1 MQNNKYMKKNRLAII
16 ITSVLIVVATVLLW
30 NNRYLTTLRGEAYDF
45 TVRDTASV
53 TRLFFA
59 DKSGNQVLL
68 SRTEEGWKVNE
79 KYDAQQ
85 TMVNNMLYTLDKMRI
100 KMPVSLAS
108 HDNVITRMAGTNTKV
123 EVYQIVPRI
132 NLFNKVKLFPHE
144 KLTKVFFIGD
154 VTQDNS
160 GTYVLKEGAD
170 KAYIVHLHGF
180 RGFISSRFSANQEDW
195 RDHKIISENISDI
208 ASLKLEFNN
217 DPKNSFILNETGRY
231 KYEMKRLNNGS
242 NVNIDTVR
250 VLNLL
255 TSFGDVRFEAFL
267 SDITQERR
275 DSIINSPYQERLTLT
290 TKDGRQNVIRTYT
303 MRINA
308 SAFGFEENDWDD
320 DPDHKYAYVENND
333 ELVMIQDFAF
343 GKILK
348 PAEYYE
354 KGYVESQRMIFIEEL
369 DEIPS
374 SKLPL

>member
-1 MQNNKYMKKNRLAII
+1 MKKNRLAII
-16 ITSVLIVVATVLLW
+16 ITSLLIVIAAVLLW
-30 NNRYLTTLRGEAYDF
+30 NNRYLTSLRGDAYDF

-59 DKSGNQVLL
+59 DKSGNHVLL
-68 SRTEEGWKVNE
+68 SRTDEGWKVNE
-79 KYDAQQ
+79 KYDAQPK
-85 TMVNNMLYTLDKMRI
+85 MVNNMLYTLDKMRI

-108 HDNVITRMAGTNTKV
+108 HDTVITRMAGTNTKV

-144 KLTKVFFIGD
+144 KLTKVFYIGD

-160 GTYVLKEGAD
+160 GTYILKEGAD

-195 RDHKIISENISDI
+195 RDHKIISENISNI
-208 ASLKLEFNN
+208 ASVKLEFNN
-217 DPKNSFILNETGRY
+217 DPENSFILNENGRY
-231 KYEMKRLNNGS
+231 KYEMKRLNDES

-255 TSFGDVRFEAFL
+255 TSFSDVRFEAFL
-267 SDITQERR
+267 TDITKERR

-290 TKDGRQNVIRTYT
+290 TKDGRQEVVRTYT
-303 MRINA
+303 MRIDA
-308 SAFGFEENDWDD
+308 SAFGFTENDWDD
-320 DPDHKYAYVENND
+320 DPDHKYAYIENND

-343 GKILK
+343 GKILH
-348 PAEYYE
+348 PASYYE
-354 KGYVESQRMIFIEEL
+354 KGYVEPQRMIFIEEL
-369 DEIPS
+369 EEIPS
-374 SKLPL
+374 SSRQF

>member
-16 ITSVLIVVATVLLW
+16 ITSVLIVVAVVLLW

-68 SRTEEGWKVNE
+68 NRTEDGWKVNE

-195 RDHKIISENISDI
+195 RDHKIISENISNI
-208 ASLKLEFNN
+208 ASLQLEFNN
-217 DPKNSFILNETGRY
+217 DPDNSYVINETGHY
-231 KYEMKRLNNGS
+231 KYEMKRLNDGS
-242 NVNIDTVR
+242 NVDIDTIR

-255 TSFGDVRFEAFL
+255 SSFGDVRFEAFL

-308 SAFGFEENDWDD
+308 SAFVFEENDWDD
-320 DPDHKYAYVENND
+320 DPDHKYAYIENDD

-343 GKILK
+343 GKILR
-348 PAEYYE
+348 PAEYYQ

-374 SKLPL
+374 SSLPL

>member
-1 MQNNKYMKKNRLAII
+1 MKKNRLAII
-16 ITSVLIVVATVLLW
+16 ITSLLIVVAAILLW
-30 NNRYLTTLRGEAYDF
+30 NNRYLTTLRGDAYDF

-68 SRTEEGWKVNE
+68 SRTDNGWKVNE
-79 KYDAQQ
+79 KYDAQPV
-85 TMVNNMLYTLDKMRI
+85 MINNMLYTLDKMRI

-154 VTQDNS
+154 VTQDNT
-160 GTYVLKEGAD
+160 GTYVLKEGAN

-195 RDHKIISENISDI
+195 RDHKILSYDISEI
-208 ASLKLEFNN
+208 ASVKLEFNN
-217 DPKNSFILNETGRY
+217 DLQNSFVLNEKGRY
-231 KYEMKRLNNGS
+231 SYEMKRLSDNS
-242 NVNIDTVR
+242 NIDFDTIR
-250 VLNLL
+250 VLNLM
-255 TSFGDVRFEAFL
+255 TSFNDVRFEAFL
-267 SDITQERR
+267 SDISKARR
-275 DSIINSPYQERLTLT
+275 DSIINSPFLERLTVT
-290 TKDGRQNVIRTYT
+290 TKNGEENIITTYN

-308 SAFGFEENDWDD
+308 SAFGFAEEDWDD
-320 DPDHKYAYVENND
+320 DPDHKYAYIENND
-333 ELVMIQDFAF
+333 ELVMIQDFAL
-343 GKILK
+343 GKLLK
-348 PAEYYE
+348 PAEYYK
-354 KGYVESQRMIFIEEL
+354 KGYVSPKRLIYIEEL

-374 SKLPL
+374 SDLPF

>member
-16 ITSVLIVVATVLLW
+16 ITSVLIVVAAVLLW

-144 KLTKVFFIGD
+144 KLTKVFYIGD

-217 DPKNSFILNETGRY
+217 DPENSFILNETGRY

-320 DPDHKYAYVENND
+320 DPDHKYAYIENND

>member
-1 MQNNKYMKKNRLAII
+1 MQNNKYMKNNRLTII
-16 ITSVLIVVATVLLW
+16 ITSVLIVVAAVLLW

-68 SRTEEGWKVNE
+68 SRTEDGWKVNE

-108 HDNVITRMAGTNTKV
+108 HNSVITRMAGTNTKV

-208 ASLKLEFNN
+208 ASVKLEFNN
-217 DPKNSFILNETGRY
+217 DANNSYVINETGNY
-231 KYEMKRLNNGS
+231 KYEMKRLNDGS
-242 NVNIDTVR
+242 NVNIDTIR

-255 TSFGDVRFEAFL
+255 TSFSDVRFEAFL

-290 TKDGRQNVIRTYT
+290 TKDGRQNIIRTYT
-303 MRINA
+303 MR
-308 SAFGFEENDWDD
+308 
-320 DPDHKYAYVENND
+320 
-333 ELVMIQDFAF
+333 M
-343 GKILK
+343 
-348 PAEYYE
+348 
-354 KGYVESQRMIFIEEL
+354 
-369 DEIPS
+369 
-374 SKLPL
+374 

>member
-1 MQNNKYMKKNRLAII
+1 MKKNRLAII
-16 ITSVLIVVATVLLW
+16 LTSLLIVIAAVLLW
-30 NNRYLTTLRGEAYDF
+30 NNRYLTTLRGDAYDF

-79 KYDAQQ
+79 KYDAQP

-108 HDNVITRMAGTNTKV
+108 HNNVITRMAGTNTKV
-123 EVYQIVPRI
+123 EIYQIVPRI

-144 KLTKVFFIGD
+144 KLTKVFYIGD

-160 GTYVLKEGAD
+160 GTYVLKEGSD

-195 RDHKIISENISDI
+195 RDHKIISEDINNI
-208 ASLKLEFNN
+208 ASMKLEFNN
-217 DPKNSFILNETGRY
+217 DAENSFVINTTGNY
-231 KYEMKRLNNGS
+231 KYEMKHLHDGS
-242 NVNIDTVR
+242 NVDIDTIR

-255 TSFGDVRFEAFL
+255 TSFNDVRFEAFL
-267 SDITQERR
+267 TDITKERR
-275 DSIINSPYQERLTLT
+275 DSIISSPYLERLTLT
-290 TKDGRQNVIRTYT
+290 TKDGKQEVIRTYT

-308 SAFGFEENDWDD
+308 SAFGFTEDDWDD
-320 DPDHKYAYVENND
+320 DPDHKYAYIENSD

-348 PAEYYE
+348 PAEYYR
-354 KGYVESQRMIFIEEL
+354 KGYKEPRRTVYIEEIE
-369 DEIPS
+369 EIPS
-374 SKLPL
+374 GSLPF

>member
-16 ITSVLIVVATVLLW
+16 ITSVLIVVAAVLLW

-217 DPKNSFILNETGRY
+217 DPENSFILNETGRY

-320 DPDHKYAYVENND
+320 DPDHKYAYIENND

>member
-16 ITSVLIVVATVLLW
+16 ITSILIIVAVVLLW
-30 NNRYLTTLRGEAYDF
+30 NNRYLTSLRGEAYDF

-59 DKSGNQVLL
+59 DKSDNQVLL

-79 KYDAQQ
+79 KYDAQP
-85 TMVNNMLYTLDKMRI
+85 TMVNNMLQTLNKMRI

-108 HDNVITRMAGTNTKV
+108 HNNVIKRMAGTNTKV

-132 NLFNKVKLFPHE
+132 NLFNKIKLFPHE
-144 KLTKVFFIGD
+144 KLTKVFYIGD

-195 RDHKIISENISDI
+195 RDHKIISNDISEI
-208 ASLKLEFNN
+208 ASVKLEFNN
-217 DPKNSFILNETGRY
+217 EPENSFIINEKGRFT
-231 KYEMKRLNNGS
+231 YEMKRLHDDS
-242 NVNIDTVR
+242 NIDFDTIR

-255 TSFGDVRFEAFL
+255 TSFNDVRFEAFL
-267 SDITQERR
+267 TDITQERR
-275 DSIINSPYQERLTLT
+275 DSIINSPYQERLTLI
-290 TKDGRQNVIRTYT
+290 TKDGKENVIRTYT

-308 SAFGFEENDWDD
+308 SAFGFTENDWDD

-343 GKILK
+343 GKILR

-354 KGYVESQRMIFIEEL
+354 KGYIAPKRTIYIEEIE
-369 DEIPS
+369 EIPS
-374 SKLPL
+374 SSLPF

>member
-1 MQNNKYMKKNRLAII
+1 MKKNRLAII
-16 ITSVLIVVATVLLW
+16 ITSILIIVAVVLLW
-30 NNRYLTTLRGEAYDF
+30 NNRYLTSLRGEAYDF

-79 KYDAQQ
+79 KYDAQP
-85 TMVNNMLYTLDKMRI
+85 TMVNNMLQTLDKMRI

-108 HDNVITRMAGTNTKV
+108 HNNVITRMAGTNTKV

-132 NLFNKVKLFPHE
+132 NLFNKIKLFPHE
-144 KLTKVFFIGD
+144 KLTKVFYIGD

-195 RDHKIISENISDI
+195 RDHKIISNDISEI
-208 ASLKLEFNN
+208 ASVKLEFNN
-217 DPKNSFILNETGRY
+217 EPKNSFIINEKGRFT
-231 KYEMKRLNNGS
+231 YEMKRLHDDS
-242 NVNIDTVR
+242 NIDFDTIR

-255 TSFGDVRFEAFL
+255 TSFNDVRFEAFL
-267 SDITQERR
+267 TDITQERR
-275 DSIINSPYQERLTLT
+275 DSIINSPYQERLTLI
-290 TKDGRQNVIRTYT
+290 TKDGKENVIRTYT

-308 SAFGFEENDWDD
+308 SAFGFTENDWDD

-343 GKILK
+343 GKILR
-348 PAEYYE
+348 PAKYYE
-354 KGYVESQRMIFIEEL
+354 KGYIAPKRTIYIEEIE
-369 DEIPS
+369 DIPS
-374 SKLPL
+374 SSLPF

>member
-16 ITSVLIVVATVLLW
+16 ITSVLIVVAAVLLW

-217 DPKNSFILNETGRY
+217 DPENSFILNETGRY
-231 KYEMKRLNNGS
+231 KYEMKRLNDES

-267 SDITQERR
+267 SDIAQERR

-320 DPDHKYAYVENND
+320 DPDHKYAYIENND

-374 SKLPL
+374 SSLPL

>member
-1 MQNNKYMKKNRLAII
+1 MKKNRLAII
-16 ITSVLIVVATVLLW
+16 ITSLLIVIAAVLLW
-30 NNRYLTTLRGEAYDF
+30 NNRYLTSLRGDAYDF

-59 DKSGNQVLL
+59 DKSGNHVLL
-68 SRTEEGWKVNE
+68 SRTDEGWKVNE
-79 KYDAQQ
+79 KYDAQPK
-85 TMVNNMLYTLDKMRI
+85 MVNNMLYTLDKMRI

-144 KLTKVFFIGD
+144 KLTKVFYIGD

-195 RDHKIISENISDI
+195 RDHKIISENISNI
-208 ASLKLEFNN
+208 ASVKLEFNN
-217 DPKNSFILNETGRY
+217 DPENSFILNENGRY
-231 KYEMKRLNNGS
+231 KYEMKRLNDES

-255 TSFGDVRFEAFL
+255 TSFSDVRFEAFL
-267 SDITQERR
+267 TDITKERR

-290 TKDGRQNVIRTYT
+290 TKDGRQEVVRTYT
-303 MRINA
+303 MRIDA
-308 SAFGFEENDWDD
+308 SAFGFTENDWDD
-320 DPDHKYAYVENND
+320 DPDHKYAYIENSD

-343 GKILK
+343 GKILH
-348 PAEYYE
+348 PASHYE
-354 KGYVESQRMIFIEEL
+354 KGYVEPQRMIFIEEL
-369 DEIPS
+369 EEIPS
-374 SKLPL
+374 SSRQF

>member
-16 ITSVLIVVATVLLW
+16 ITSVLIVVAAVLLW

-217 DPKNSFILNETGRY
+217 DPENSFILNETGRY
-231 KYEMKRLNNGS
+231 KYEMKRLNDES
-242 NVNIDTVR
+242 NINIDTVR

-374 SKLPL
+374 SSLPL

>member
-108 HDNVITRMAGTNTKV
+108 HNNVITRMAGTNTKV

-144 KLTKVFFIGD
+144 KLTKVFYIGD

-195 RDHKIISENISDI
+195 RDHKIISEKISDI

-217 DPKNSFILNETGRY
+217 DPENSFILNETGRY
-231 KYEMKRLNNGS
+231 KYEMKRLNDES
-242 NVNIDTVR
+242 NINIDTVR

-374 SKLPL
+374 SSLPL

>member
-1 MQNNKYMKKNRLAII
+1 MKKNRLAII
-16 ITSVLIVVATVLLW
+16 ITSLLIVIAAVLLW
-30 NNRYLTTLRGEAYDF
+30 NNRYLTSLRGDAYDF
-45 TVRDTASV
+45 TVRDTAAV

-68 SRTEEGWKVNE
+68 SRTDEGWKVNE
-79 KYDAQQ
+79 KYDAQPK
-85 TMVNNMLYTLDKMRI
+85 MVNNMLYTLDKMRI

-144 KLTKVFFIGD
+144 KLTKVFYIGD

-195 RDHKIISENISDI
+195 RDHKIISENISNI
-208 ASLKLEFNN
+208 ASVKLEFNN
-217 DPKNSFILNETGRY
+217 DPENSFILNENGRY
-231 KYEMKRLNNGS
+231 KYEMKRLNDES

-255 TSFGDVRFEAFL
+255 TSFSDVRFEAFL
-267 SDITQERR
+267 TDITKERR
-275 DSIINSPYQERLTLT
+275 DSIINSPYQERLTLV
-290 TKDGRQNVIRTYT
+290 TKDGRQEVVRTYT
-303 MRINA
+303 MRIDA
-308 SAFGFEENDWDD
+308 SAFGFTENDWDD
-320 DPDHKYAYVENND
+320 DPDHKYAYIENND

-343 GKILK
+343 GKILH
-348 PAEYYE
+348 PASYYE
-354 KGYVESQRMIFIEEL
+354 KGYVEPQRMIFIEEL
-369 DEIPS
+369 EEIPS
-374 SKLPL
+374 SSRQF

>member
-1 MQNNKYMKKNRLAII
+1 MKKNRLAII
-16 ITSVLIVVATVLLW
+16 ITSLLIVIAAVLLW
-30 NNRYLTTLRGEAYDF
+30 NNRYLTSLRGDAYDF

-59 DKSGNQVLL
+59 DKSGNHVLL
-68 SRTEEGWKVNE
+68 SRTDEGWKVNE
-79 KYDAQQ
+79 KYDAQPK
-85 TMVNNMLYTLDKMRI
+85 MVNNMLYTLDKMRI

-144 KLTKVFFIGD
+144 KLTKVFYIGD

-195 RDHKIISENISDI
+195 RDHKIISENISNI
-208 ASLKLEFNN
+208 ASVKLEFNN
-217 DPKNSFILNETGRY
+217 DPENSFILNENGRY
-231 KYEMKRLNNGS
+231 KYEMKRLNDES

-255 TSFGDVRFEAFL
+255 TSFSDVRFEAFL
-267 SDITQERR
+267 TDITKERR
-275 DSIINSPYQERLTLT
+275 DSIINSPYQERLTLV
-290 TKDGRQNVIRTYT
+290 TKDGRQEVVRTYT
-303 MRINA
+303 MRIDA
-308 SAFGFEENDWDD
+308 SAFGFTENDWDD
-320 DPDHKYAYVENND
+320 DPDHKYAYIENND

-343 GKILK
+343 GKILH
-348 PAEYYE
+348 PASYYE
-354 KGYVESQRMIFIEEL
+354 KGYVEPQRMIFIEEL
-369 DEIPS
+369 EEIPS
-374 SKLPL
+374 SSRQF

>member
-16 ITSVLIVVATVLLW
+16 ITSVLIVVAAVLLW

-195 RDHKIISENISDI
+195 RDHKIISEKISDI

-217 DPKNSFILNETGRY
+217 DPENSFILNETGRY
-231 KYEMKRLNNGS
+231 KYEMKRLNDES
-242 NVNIDTVR
+242 NINIDTVR

-374 SKLPL
+374 SSLPL

>member
-16 ITSVLIVVATVLLW
+16 ITSILIIVAVVLLW
-30 NNRYLTTLRGEAYDF
+30 NNRYLTSLRGEAYDF

-79 KYDAQQ
+79 KYDAQP
-85 TMVNNMLYTLDKMRI
+85 TMVNNMLQTLDKMRI

-108 HDNVITRMAGTNTKV
+108 HNNVITRMAGTNTKV

-132 NLFNKVKLFPHE
+132 NLFNKIKLFPHE
-144 KLTKVFFIGD
+144 KLTKVFYIGD

-195 RDHKIISENISDI
+195 RDHKIISNDINEI
-208 ASLKLEFNN
+208 ASVKLEFNN
-217 DPKNSFILNETGRY
+217 EPENSFIINEKGRFT
-231 KYEMKRLNNGS
+231 YEMKRLHDDS
-242 NVNIDTVR
+242 NIDFDTIR

-255 TSFGDVRFEAFL
+255 TSFNDVRFEAFL
-267 SDITQERR
+267 TDITQERR
-275 DSIINSPYQERLTLT
+275 DSIINSPYQERLTLI
-290 TKDGRQNVIRTYT
+290 TKDGKENVIRTYT

-308 SAFGFEENDWDD
+308 SAFGFTENDWDD

-343 GKILK
+343 GKILR
-348 PAEYYE
+348 PAKYYE
-354 KGYVESQRMIFIEEL
+354 KGYIAPKRTIYIEEIE
-369 DEIPS
+369 DIPS
-374 SKLPL
+374 SSLPF

>member
-1 MQNNKYMKKNRLAII
+1 MKKNRLAII
-16 ITSVLIVVATVLLW
+16 ITSLLIVIAAVLLW
-30 NNRYLTTLRGEAYDF
+30 NNRYLTSLRGDAYDF

-59 DKSGNQVLL
+59 DKSGNHVLL
-68 SRTEEGWKVNE
+68 RRTDEGWKVNE
-79 KYDAQQ
+79 KYDAQPK
-85 TMVNNMLYTLDKMRI
+85 MVNNMLYTLDKMRI

-144 KLTKVFFIGD
+144 KLTKVFYIGD

-195 RDHKIISENISDI
+195 RDHKIISENISNI
-208 ASLKLEFNN
+208 ASVKLEFNN
-217 DPKNSFILNETGRY
+217 DPENSFILNENGRY
-231 KYEMKRLNNGS
+231 KYEMKRLNDES

-255 TSFGDVRFEAFL
+255 TSFSDVRFEAFL
-267 SDITQERR
+267 TDITKERR
-275 DSIINSPYQERLTLT
+275 DSIINSPYQERLTLV
-290 TKDGRQNVIRTYT
+290 TKDGRQEVVRTYT
-303 MRINA
+303 MRIDA
-308 SAFGFEENDWDD
+308 SAFGFTENDWDD
-320 DPDHKYAYVENND
+320 DPDHKYAYIENND

-343 GKILK
+343 GKILH
-348 PAEYYE
+348 PASYYE
-354 KGYVESQRMIFIEEL
+354 KGYVEPQRMIFIEEL
-369 DEIPS
+369 EEIPS
-374 SKLPL
+374 SSRQF

>member
-195 RDHKIISENISDI
+195 RDHKIISEKINDI

-217 DPKNSFILNETGRY
+217 DPENSFILNETGRY
-231 KYEMKRLNNGS
+231 KYEMKRLNDES
-242 NVNIDTVR
+242 NINIDTVR

>member
-16 ITSVLIVVATVLLW
+16 ITSVLIVVAVVLLW

-68 SRTEEGWKVNE
+68 SRTEDGWKVNE

-195 RDHKIISENISDI
+195 RDHKIISENISNI
-208 ASLKLEFNN
+208 ASLQLEFNN
-217 DPKNSFILNETGRY
+217 DPDNSYVINETGHY
-231 KYEMKRLNNGS
+231 KYEMKRLNDGS
-242 NVNIDTVR
+242 NVDIDTIR

-255 TSFGDVRFEAFL
+255 SSFGDVRFEAFL

-320 DPDHKYAYVENND
+320 DPDHKYAYIENDD

-343 GKILK
+343 GKILR
-348 PAEYYE
+348 PAEYYQ
-354 KGYVESQRMIFIEEL
+354 KGYVESQRMILIEEL
-369 DEIPS
+369 EEIPS
-374 SKLPL
+374 SSLPL

>member
-1 MQNNKYMKKNRLAII
+1 MKKNRLAII
-16 ITSVLIVVATVLLW
+16 ITSLLIVIAAVLLW
-30 NNRYLTTLRGEAYDF
+30 NNRYLTSLRGDAYDF

-59 DKSGNQVLL
+59 DKSGNHVLL
-68 SRTEEGWKVNE
+68 SRTDEGWKVNE
-79 KYDAQQ
+79 KYDAQPK
-85 TMVNNMLYTLDKMRI
+85 MVNNMLYTLDKMRI

-144 KLTKVFFIGD
+144 KLTKVFYIGD

-195 RDHKIISENISDI
+195 RDHKIISENISNI
-208 ASLKLEFNN
+208 ASVKLEFNN
-217 DPKNSFILNETGRY
+217 DPENSFILNENGRY
-231 KYEMKRLNNGS
+231 KYEMKRLNDES

-255 TSFGDVRFEAFL
+255 TSFSDVRFEAFL
-267 SDITQERR
+267 TDITKERR
-275 DSIINSPYQERLTLT
+275 DSIINSPYQERLTLV
-290 TKDGRQNVIRTYT
+290 TKDGRQEVVRTYT
-303 MRINA
+303 MRIDA
-308 SAFGFEENDWDD
+308 SAFGFTENDWDD
-320 DPDHKYAYVENND
+320 DPDHKYAYIENSD

-343 GKILK
+343 GKILH
-348 PAEYYE
+348 PASHYE
-354 KGYVESQRMIFIEEL
+354 KGYVEPQRMIFIEEL
-369 DEIPS
+369 EEIPS
-374 SKLPL
+374 SSRLF